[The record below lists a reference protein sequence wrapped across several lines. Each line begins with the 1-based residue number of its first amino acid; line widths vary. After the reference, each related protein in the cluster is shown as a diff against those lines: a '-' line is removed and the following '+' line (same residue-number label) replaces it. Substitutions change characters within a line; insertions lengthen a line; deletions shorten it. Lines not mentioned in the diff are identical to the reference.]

1 MPGDVRHTDKPI
13 ERKLSTTQ
21 LGRYPIEAE
30 LGRGAMGVVYRSTHP
45 RLNIPV
51 AIKVLAE
58 QFSSDPSFRQRFHR
72 EAATVASLNHP
83 GIVRVYD
90 FDEDGPVL
98 FIVMEWVEGRSMRSW
113 LEEYGRF
120 SVDVSVDLIQQLL
133 SAVGVAH
140 DYQIVHRDLKPE
152 NILISNRGKT
162 KILDFGI
169 SKLIDDKHR
178 LTATGSMVGTP
189 AYMAPE
195 QVKGEAIDATSDIY
209 SLGMILY
216 ELLHGE
222 PPFTGALPAVL
233 HSQVFDRPR
242 ASTAI
247 PSQIMEIIWKAT
259 AKDRDQR
266 FQTCE
271 GFSGA
276 FHYMSK
282 PGTAQGAPT
291 GAVSTEI
298 AVATADDELNRSTPT
313 RDGHKPAGVCTYSD
327 CNERRGWA
335 CAYKDLTGRECK
347 SWWCRRHIQFIERTP
362 FCPRH
367 ASVIRALAPTANTI
381 FEIKNRPAVD
391 DRALPLAALVAED
404 VDKDVTELVRRRY
417 QNRKDVTL
425 ARDRTVRQT
434 WSGRNDVA
442 WERSWAALR
451 SQGYLIRIGVRVT
464 TDEPDTVQLLIG
476 NSVVFKSIP
485 DWISRRREGEPPDH
499 ADRARFA
506 KKLFHAILEHVDEPQ
521 QSTAGTPQ
529 PTPQSGPPLA
539 STPVP
544 GTPPIEPPPL
554 PDVNR
559 PLIEGMIL
567 RLATL
572 STRVTG
578 FEVADQLALPFA
590 AIEPI
595 LRALTTSNFLEA
607 LGLAAETGPWVG
619 RPLPERMAYALT
631 RQGRARSEEIGNAGT
646 RYAGPAPVSMQEYR
660 TMLADAAR
668 GGSLDLVKVN
678 IALTGI
684 ELAPGVTE
692 AVRAAVNSRSSIFI
706 YGAPGNGKTTL
717 ARRIPRLLGP
727 PIVIPVALDVG
738 GGEVMTIYDS
748 AVHHLE
754 AGQPSD
760 RRWRRVARPLV
771 QVGGEFQ
778 LEMFDPTFEDGSRTY
793 AAPLQVK
800 ANGGVLLIDDLGRQ
814 RVAPKQI
821 LDRLLVP
828 LEQDMDYMNL
838 TSSGRKLEIPFHA
851 LLALST
857 NLKPAELLDEAYL
870 RRLAYKV
877 LMPDPTWDMWTRI
890 FERERDRLK
899 IPPDINALELI
910 STLYSG
916 RPLRGNHPRDLL
928 ERLVDVSSARGV
940 RAKLTPE
947 LVEAAWHTLFIA
959 S

>member
-1 MPGDVRHTDKPI
+1 
-13 ERKLSTTQ
+13 
-21 LGRYPIEAE
+21 
-30 LGRGAMGVVYRSTHP
+30 MGVVYRSTHP
-45 RLNIPV
+45 RLEIPV

-58 QFSSDPSFRQRFHR
+58 QYSSDPNFRQRFHR

-113 LEEYGRF
+113 LDEYGRF
-120 SVDVSVDLIQQLL
+120 SVDVSVDLVQQLL

-140 DYQIVHRDLKPE
+140 DYSIVHRDLKPD

-169 SKLIDDKHR
+169 SKLVDDKHR

-195 QVKGEAIDATSDIY
+195 QVKGEAVDATADIY

-222 PPFTGALPAVL
+222 PPFTGALPSVL
-233 HSQVFDRPR
+233 HSQVFDKPR

-247 PSQIMEIIWKAT
+247 PGPIMDIIWKAT
-259 AKDRDQR
+259 AKDKSLRY
-266 FQTCE
+266 QTCE
-271 GFSGA
+271 AFSGA
-276 FHYMSK
+276 FHYMPK
-282 PGTAQGAPT
+282 PGTAQPPVEAI
-291 GAVSTEI
+291 SNEI
-298 AVATADDELNRSTPT
+298 AEVDEPVVEHAHVVARP
-313 RDGHKPAGVCTYSD
+313 DGHKPAGVCTYSD
-327 CNERRGWA
+327 CQERRGWA

-434 WSGRNDVA
+434 WSGRNEVA
-442 WERSWAALR
+442 WERSWAALK
-451 SQGYLIRIGVRVT
+451 SQGYLVRIAVRVT
-464 TDEPDTVQLLIG
+464 TDEPDMVQLLIG
-476 NSVVFKSIP
+476 NTVVFKEIP

-499 ADRARFA
+499 ADRARFG
-506 KKLFHAILEHVDEPQ
+506 KKLFSAILEHVDEPQ
-521 QSTAGTPQ
+521 
-529 PTPQSGPPLA
+529 
-539 STPVP
+539 PVP
-544 GTPPIEPPPL
+544 STVPATHDIELPPPPEINHTL
-554 PDVNR
+554 V
-559 PLIEGMIL
+559 EGMIL
-567 RLATL
+567 RLASTA
-572 STRVTG
+572 TRVTG
-578 FEVADQLALPFA
+578 FEVAEQLALPFA
-590 AIEPI
+590 AVEPI
-595 LRALTTSNFLEA
+595 LKALTTSNFLDA
-607 LGLAAETGPWVG
+607 LGLATEHGSWEG

-631 RQGRARSEEIGNAGT
+631 RQGRARSDQIASAST
-646 RYAGPAPVSMQEYR
+646 RYMGPAPVSLQEYKAV
-660 TMLADAAR
+660 LADAAKPTT
-668 GGSLDLVKVN
+668 LDLVKVN
-678 IALTGI
+678 LALAGI

-717 ARRIPRLLGP
+717 ARRIPSLLGA
-727 PIVIPVALDVG
+727 PIVIPIALDIG
-738 GGEVMTIYDS
+738 GGAVMTVFDG
-748 AVHHLE
+748 AMHRLVPH
-754 AGQPSD
+754 QPAD

-778 LEMFDPTFEDGSRTY
+778 LEMFDPTWEEGSRTY
-793 AAPLQVK
+793 GAPLQVK

-814 RVAPKQI
+814 RVSPKQI

-828 LEQDMDYMNL
+828 LEQDTDYMNL
-838 TSSGRKLEIPFHA
+838 SASGRKVEIPFQA
-851 LLALST
+851 QLALST
-857 NLKPAELLDEAYL
+857 NLKPGELLDEAYL
-870 RRLAYKV
+870 RRLSYKV
-877 LMPDPTWDMWTRI
+877 LMPDPTWEMWCRI
-890 FERERDRLK
+890 FERERDRLT
-899 IPPDINALELI
+899 IPPDPKALDMI
-910 STLYSG
+910 QALYSG

-940 RAKLTPE
+940 RPQLTPD